1 MKTFSIRTT
10 IYTMI
15 LSAKNIGSVI
25 ILALFLFLSCEEP
38 GNIDLGMNQDNRL
51 EIRLQSYTLDGSQT
65 FFDSINTRNQTII
78 MSGRYQDGTFGEV
91 EANAFAQLGLV
102 NLNRFLPESAVFDS
116 VRLELFIDFFHGNDF
131 SSPQSFS
138 VHELSEPI
146 YDSLPYFASSDVNY
160 ESVTLGEITKT
171 FIPGAD
177 SIFTV
182 KLDDAFGDDLFTKAK
197 ANATEL
203 STNNEFKNYFKGMA
217 LIPGASND
225 KSVLGFNLQDERSR
239 VVLYYRTETDTLEY
253 DFTFAGHNH
262 FSNIEFSPQGSV
274 LQNLTE
280 PYEDVDLGTSKYYN
294 QSGTGVVNKIDFSQ
308 ITEML
313 DTLENFKINLAE
325 LEISVDASTE
335 FLSPPNSVLFY
346 YVGSDDKVV
355 NVGGIVG
362 SIQIDGGNQLGGSTP
377 AQLFYDSSSKKFKG
391 SVTGYVQAVADG
403 RVPYLEVFVLPGRF
417 GSSLNRMVIDQS
429 AIKLNVYYTIVN
441 E

>member
-15 LSAKNIGSVI
+15 LSAKNVGSVI
-25 ILALFLFLSCEEP
+25 ILALFLFSSCEEP
-38 GNIDLGMNQDNRL
+38 GNIDLGMNQDDRL
-51 EIRLQSYTLDGSQT
+51 AIKLQSFTLDGSQT

-78 MSGRYQDGTFGEV
+78 MSGRYHDGTFGEA

-116 VRLELFIDFFHGNDF
+116 ARLELFIDFFHGDDF

-146 YDSLPYFASSDVNY
+146 YDSLPYFASSTATY
-160 ESVTLGEITKT
+160 ESEVLGEVNKT
-171 FIPGAD
+171 FIPGID
-177 SIFTV
+177 SIFTI
-182 KLDDAFGDDLFTKAK
+182 KLNNDFGLDFFTKAK
-197 ANATEL
+197 ESAIEFITNA
-203 STNNEFKNYFKGMA
+203 SFKDYFNGLA
-217 LIPGASND
+217 VIPGANND

-239 VVLYYRTETDTLEY
+239 LVLYYRTETDTLEY
-253 DFTFAGHNH
+253 DFTFRGQNH
-262 FSNIEFSPQGSV
+262 FSNVEFSPQGSI
-274 LQNLTE
+274 LQNLTV
-280 PYEDVDLGTSKYYN
+280 PYEDVDVGTDKFYS

-308 ITEML
+308 LKVLL
-313 DTLENFKINLAE
+313 DTLENFKVNLAE
-325 LEISVDASTE
+325 LEISVDESSE
-335 FLSPPNSVLFY
+335 FLKAPNSILFY
-346 YVGSDDKVV
+346 YVGSNDKVV
-355 NVGGIVG
+355 NVGGTVG
-362 SIQIDGGNQLGGSTP
+362 SIQVDGGNQLGGSTP

-429 AIKLNVYYTIVN
+429 SIKLNVYYTIVN